1 MCYLD
6 LLSLMLASVLFWFS
20 GLTSFRVIL
29 DLVTPSLNYAT
40 IRVVSPNKSICS
52 LDLIICSDDAAM
64 Q

>member
-29 DLVTPSLNYAT
+29 GLVTLNYAT